1 MWGGVE
7 EESSESDGEWDHL
20 DVNHTLLLSFGL
32 LLLFSSIPFLSRK
45 VLSERDRIHT
55 LAVEKEKSFSNT
67 VHTHYYMY
75 LSFLVV
81 LPFLVI
87 TLCYICSYPQINH
100 SRVERGR
107 SGRRWG
113 EFRVNRSRRLHRNV
127 QLV

>member
-7 EESSESDGEWDHL
+7 EESSESNGEWDHL
-20 DVNHTLLLSFGL
+20 DVNRTLLLSFGL
-32 LLLFSSIPFLSRK
+32 LLLFSSIPFLSLK

-55 LAVEKEKSFSNT
+55 LAVEKETSFSNT

-87 TLCYICSYPQINH
+87 TLCYICSYPQINQ

-113 EFRVNRSRRLHRNV
+113 EFRVNRSRWLHRNV
-127 QLV
+127 ELV